1 MIKVISVEP
10 MENYKLKIT
19 LSDNRKGV
27 FDVSPYLDRGDFKE
41 LREPKKF
48 RQVYLAHGTA
58 AWPHELDIAPET
70 IEMELQPEPAVNKSR
85 SWVADNRG

>member
-27 FDVSPYLDRGDFKE
+27 FDVSPYLDRGVFKE
-41 LREPKKF
+41 LKDPKNF
-48 RQVYLAHGTA
+48 RRVYLAYGTVV
-58 AWPHELDIAPET
+58 WPHELDIAPET

-85 SWVADNRG
+85 SRVA

>member
-10 MENYKLKIT
+10 MENCKLRIT

-27 FDVSPYLDRGDFKE
+27 FDVSPYLDRGVFKE

-48 RQVYLAHGTA
+48 RQVYLAYGTVV
-58 AWPHELDIAPET
+58 WPNEQDIAPET
-70 IEMELQPEPAVNKSR
+70 IEMELQHEAAANKSHAR
-85 SWVADNRG
+85 VADNRG